1 MLIDEKT
8 LDDLLAEAA
17 RSTRL
22 RMNLD
27 LRDTPEDQ
35 SQRML
40 NALLPGTELPI
51 HRHAETSETVT
62 ILKGEMDEIF
72 YDGPQGKEVERY
84 TLNAALGHYGLCI
97 PKGMWHT
104 VEVKKPTVIVE
115 MKNGPYVPRE
125 A

>member
-1 MLIDEKT
+1 MYFDEKI
-8 LDDLLAEAA
+8 LDELLAAAA
-17 RSTRL
+17 RSSRL

-27 LRDTPEDQ
+27 LRDTPQDQ

-51 HRHAETSETVT
+51 HRHEDTSETVT

-72 YDGPQGKEVERY
+72 YDGPQGKEVGRF
-84 TLNAALGHYGLCI
+84 TLNAAIGHYGLSI
-97 PKGMWHT
+97 PKGVWHT
-104 VEVKKPTVIVE
+104 VEVKQPTVIVE

>member
-27 LRDTPEDQ
+27 LRDTPQDQ

-51 HRHAETSETVT
+51 HRHVETSETVT

-72 YDGPQGKEVERY
+72 YDGPQGKEVERH
-84 TLNAALGHYGLCI
+84 TLNATLGHYGLSI
-97 PKGMWHT
+97 PKGVWHT